1 MVESGSRSNKESKEM
16 MIMPEALTDTP
27 RLLNTIIDPF
37 VGTSSGGT
45 LAFAINGEGWEI
57 IDAQA
62 STSSMFRWRG
72 YIDLGGLERESLTF
86 FMQNAQVSESN
97 SFYGLG
103 TSIQVVDLISKV
115 EITDEDLNLATRTG
129 SMYTPGFNDSV
140 QDMDQVLYGRI
151 RGYYHDSGWTLDNL
165 QQQYFEQVWGE
176 GVGTAASRLHITR
189 YVTVPNNEASLL
201 VPGACFQVL
210 GTAVEEKD
218 LSYIMRLRRDYE
230 LQGSV

>member
-1 MVESGSRSNKESKEM
+1 
-16 MIMPEALTDTP
+16 MPEALTDTP

-37 VGTSSGGT
+37 AGSSATGT
-45 LAFAINGEGWEI
+45 LAFAIQGEGWEI

-72 YIDLGGLERESLTF
+72 YIDLGGLEREALTF
-86 FMQNAQVSESN
+86 FMQNAQVSESG
-97 SFYGLG
+97 SFFGLG
-103 TSIQVVDLISKV
+103 TSIAVVDLITKV

-129 SMYTPGFNDSV
+129 TPYTPGFNDSV

-151 RGYYHDSGWTLDNL
+151 RGFYHDSGWTSDNL

-189 YVTVPNNEASLL
+189 YVIVPNDEAYLI

>member
-1 MVESGSRSNKESKEM
+1 MR
-16 MIMPEALTDTP
+16 EALTDTP

-37 VGTSSGGT
+37 VGNSVSGT
-45 LAFAINGEGWEI
+45 LSFLIEGEGWEI

-62 STSSMFRWRG
+62 SASSMFRWRG
-72 YIDLGGLERESLTF
+72 YIDLGGLEREALTF
-86 FMQNAQVSESN
+86 FMQNAQISESN

-103 TSIQVVDLISKV
+103 TSISVVDLITKV

-129 SMYTPGFNDSV
+129 TTYTPGFNDSV

-151 RGYYHDSGWTLDNL
+151 RGFYHDSGWTSDNL
-165 QQQYFEQVWGE
+165 QQQYYEQVWGE